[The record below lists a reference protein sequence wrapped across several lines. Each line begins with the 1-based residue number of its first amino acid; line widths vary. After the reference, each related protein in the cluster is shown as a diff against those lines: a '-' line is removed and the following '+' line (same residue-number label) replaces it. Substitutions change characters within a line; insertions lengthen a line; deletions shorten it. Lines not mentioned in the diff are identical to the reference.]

1 MPNGP
6 RTQQRVAIAGLG
18 AIGLKVAR
26 AFDTGLPGL
35 TLVAVAGRDKGRTL
49 SQAANLACAPSVTD
63 AAALAGIADIVV
75 DCAPSASF
83 AALAA
88 SVVDAGRMLITVNAG
103 ALLRHMDLVDRARD
117 TGARIVVPT
126 GALLGLDAVR
136 AAAEGTIASV
146 TMVTRKPP
154 GGLEGAPYLVERG
167 ISLAGLT
174 QATCV
179 FEGNAVD
186 GARGF
191 PANVNVAAALGLA
204 GIGPERTRLQIW
216 ADPSIERNMHSIE
229 VEADSAR
236 FSLRIENVPSD
247 ENPRTGRITA
257 LSVIACLRGLAS
269 PLRVGT

>member
-1 MPNGP
+1 
-6 RTQQRVAIAGLG
+6 VA
-18 AIGLKVAR
+18 
-26 AFDTGLPGL
+26 DT
-35 TLVAVAGRDKGRTL
+35 A
-49 SQAANLACAPSVTD
+49 S
-63 AAALAGIADIVV
+63 LAGVADIVV

-83 AALAA
+83 AALAVP
-88 SVVDAGRMLITVNAG
+88 VVEAGALLVTVNAG
-103 ALLRHMDLVDRARD
+103 ALLDHMHLVDRARE

-136 AAAEGTIASV
+136 AAAEGEITRI

-154 GGLEGAPYLVERG
+154 GGLDGAPYLVERG
-167 ISLAGLT
+167 MSLAGLAT
-174 QATCV
+174 ATCV
-179 FEGNAVD
+179 FDGNAAD
-186 GARGF
+186 GAKGF

-216 ADPSIERNMHSIE
+216 ADPGVSRNTHSIE

-236 FSLRIENVPSD
+236 FTLHIENVPSD

-257 LSVIACLRGLAS
+257 LSVIACLRGLGA